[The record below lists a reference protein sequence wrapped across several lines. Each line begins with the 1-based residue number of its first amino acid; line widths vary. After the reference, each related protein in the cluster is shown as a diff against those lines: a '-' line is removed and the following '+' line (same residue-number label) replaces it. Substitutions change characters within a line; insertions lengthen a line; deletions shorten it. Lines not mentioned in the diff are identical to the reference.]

1 MLIAPGGPQLDLLH
15 GDALTGGGV
24 ARNTLSLEGGV
35 FYNGLGVRFNG
46 SYKSGTDV
54 EGSGLPGSSD
64 LHFGSL
70 FTLDLRMFADLGRQ
84 DKLVKAVPFLKN
96 ARLSFSV
103 NNVFDARQRVT
114 DQNGQVP
121 LRYQPYLIDPNGRT
135 FQVEFRKMF

>member
-1 MLIAPGGPQLDLLH
+1 
-15 GDALTGGGV
+15 
-24 ARNTLSLEGGV
+24 
-35 FYNGLGVRFNG
+35 
-46 SYKSGTDV
+46 
-54 EGSGLPGSSD
+54 
-64 LHFGSL
+64 
-70 FTLDLRMFADLGRQ
+70 MFADLGRQ